1 MLTYIL
7 AYLTDERR
15 ETQRGY
21 GNCPR
26 PHRELTEGLYLR
38 FWPLP
43 PPPELLHAAL
53 ANIKV
58 CVLRIKQKNRGGGVE
73 SKTNYT
79 SDRKDKEIDQCDST
93 KLSKELS
100 KYLYK
105 MLLPIE
111 WQGFKRI
118 FWNFYIFISLK
129 PQTSLYEK

>member
-7 AYLTDERR
+7 ASLTDERR

-43 PPPELLHAAL
+43 PPPELLHAAAL

-79 SDRKDKEIDQCDST
+79 SDRKDKEIDRSKGPTCRKTHTT
-93 KLSKELS
+93 KK
-100 KYLYK
+100 
-105 MLLPIE
+105 LL
-111 WQGFKRI
+111 
-118 FWNFYIFISLK
+118 
-129 PQTSLYEK
+129 